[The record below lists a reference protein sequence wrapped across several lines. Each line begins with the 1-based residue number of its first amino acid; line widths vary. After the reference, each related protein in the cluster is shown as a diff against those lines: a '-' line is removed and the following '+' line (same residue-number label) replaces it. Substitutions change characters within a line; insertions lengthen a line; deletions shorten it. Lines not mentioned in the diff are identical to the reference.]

1 MPETK
6 YPVTR
11 LSCSKCGHEFGIM
24 LLALPGIEVSVV
36 CPKCLMVGTCEKK
49 EEANG

>member
-1 MPETK
+1 MAENK
-6 YPVTR
+6 WPVTR

-24 LLALPGIEVSVV
+24 LANKPGTETTVV